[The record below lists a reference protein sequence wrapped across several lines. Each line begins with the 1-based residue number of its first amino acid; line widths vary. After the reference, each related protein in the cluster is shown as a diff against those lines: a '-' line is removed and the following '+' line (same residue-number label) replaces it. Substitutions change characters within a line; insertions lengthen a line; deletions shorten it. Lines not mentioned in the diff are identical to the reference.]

1 MTTMGVQRGGR
12 EGGGG
17 LSSSDFLGNEE
28 SNSATPGAPL
38 PQENTRVPTTPG
50 PKGGEGGG
58 EEKAL
63 YLGAII
69 PLGGGLRSRRSH
81 NMASWWDDN
90 NGGNECHH
98 SAAETNVVAASALL
112 SFNPHGGG
120 SAVTRMVFDIYR
132 THIAG
137 PPYFPFSLSF
147 SLSQQPLMWGVYVR
161 GLFPAS
167 LRVD

>member
-1 MTTMGVQRGGR
+1 
-12 EGGGG
+12 
-17 LSSSDFLGNEE
+17 
-28 SNSATPGAPL
+28 
-38 PQENTRVPTTPG
+38 
-50 PKGGEGGG
+50 
-58 EEKAL
+58 
-63 YLGAII
+63 
-69 PLGGGLRSRRSH
+69 
-81 NMASWWDDN
+81 MASWWDDN

-137 PPYFPFSLSF
+137 PHIFLFLSLS
-147 SLSQQPLMWGVYVR
+147 LCPSQQPLMWGVYVR